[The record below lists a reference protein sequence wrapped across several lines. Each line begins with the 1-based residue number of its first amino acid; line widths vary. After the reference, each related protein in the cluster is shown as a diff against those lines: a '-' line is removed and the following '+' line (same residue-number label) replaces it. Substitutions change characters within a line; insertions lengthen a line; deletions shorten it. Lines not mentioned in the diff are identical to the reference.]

1 MKKICCRC
9 KEEKDLKDFNKQK
22 RTKDGYRYECKEC
35 QRVYYKNNRE
45 KELKRCAKYRLN
57 NREKLSKYR
66 LNNRERYLINLYKK
80 NDKDKNRENDLTV
93 EWFKENITNKPC
105 LYCGNTKRIGAD
117 RIDNTKGHTKDNV
130 VPCCLLCN
138 QTRSN
143 NFTLEEMIRI
153 GKVIR
158 EIKNDRLR
166 KDNKS

>member
-9 KEEKDLKDFNKQK
+9 KKEKDLKEFSKLK
-22 RTKDGYRYECKEC
+22 KTKDGYQYNCKEC

-45 KELKRCAKYRLN
+45 KILKT
-57 NREKLSKYR
+57 ETKYR
-66 LNNRERYLINLYKK
+66 LNNRERHLINMYKRK
-80 NDKDKNRENDLTV
+80 DKDKNRENDLTL
-93 EWFKENITNKPC
+93 EWFKENITSKPC
-105 LYCGNTKRIGAD
+105 LYCGDTKNIGAD